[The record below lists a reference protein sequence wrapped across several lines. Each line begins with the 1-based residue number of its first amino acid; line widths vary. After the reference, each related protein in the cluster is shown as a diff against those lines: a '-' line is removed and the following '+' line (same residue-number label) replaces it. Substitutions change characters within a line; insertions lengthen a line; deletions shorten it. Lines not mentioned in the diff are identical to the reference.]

1 MRRKTVLVGWCARGR
16 QALVIDEPMVGLDP
30 RAARRLRELLCEEA
44 GRGKAVLV
52 STHSIGL
59 AEQVADRIGIIARGV
74 LVAEGSMD
82 DLQQRA
88 TERAGGGDLEEVF
101 LTLTREEAEGA
112 APAVPLVPLAAP
124 AG

>member
-30 RAARRLRELLCEEA
+30 RAARRLRELLLEEA
-44 GRGKAVLV
+44 SRGKAVLV
-52 STHSIGL
+52 STHSTAL
-59 AEQVADRIGIIARGV
+59 AEQVADRIGIIARGI

-82 DLQQRA
+82 ELR
-88 TERAGGGDLEEVF
+88 ERAVERAEGGDLEEVF

-112 APAVPLVPLAAP
+112 APIVPLAP
-124 AG
+124 V